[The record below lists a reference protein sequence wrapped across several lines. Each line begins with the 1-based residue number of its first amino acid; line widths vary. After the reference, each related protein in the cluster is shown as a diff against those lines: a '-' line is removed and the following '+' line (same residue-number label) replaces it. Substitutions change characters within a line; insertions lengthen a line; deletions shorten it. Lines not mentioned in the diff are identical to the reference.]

1 MKLSP
6 ARLKRAF
13 ALVAAVGVAVLGG
26 VAWTIH
32 EQSLRLDETAGWA
45 ERTRAR
51 VAAVQAVSLAAF
63 DAEAAQQS
71 VLLGSQSGLARYQE
85 DAASARRNLDIV
97 AREVGNDPEQ
107 VQLVAGLRMAVESH
121 FDRLDKAVA
130 LAPTQPGQAR
140 AIVLDG
146 SGAQIRRDIRSFASA
161 VIATEGHRYAERI
174 VAARDLRHAIE
185 TYAGV
190 ILLLLVAMVSGGA
203 VYVLRELKAR
213 AAITAALVESRTRLA
228 LGERRLRAIA
238 DNMPAYIAYVDR
250 TETYRFTNAGFKT
263 LFGVP
268 HEAFIGRTLSEM
280 MGEARRD
287 ELAPYIGEAL
297 AGHAVHFE
305 RRGMGEHP
313 DSVFVVSYVP
323 DFNAAGG
330 VDGYYVM
337 SLDITARK
345 QAELDLANSERRLR
359 TITDNLPA
367 TIVRMDTNLI
377 CTYANEQ
384 MRRLYGIDPAL
395 LVGMSH
401 RAFRGEEEWA
411 LIGPNV
417 EAALRG
423 EVRRFEVPALV
434 NGRQQWVQQNLIPEV
449 DAEGRIVGYLSV
461 TFDITERKLQEEEL
475 RKSELFLDRTGKMAG
490 VGGWEVDL
498 VTGAVVWSRET
509 RRIHGVDADYVPDLQ
524 TAFRFYPPEA
534 RLTIEDAVR
543 TAMTEGQPWDMELPF
558 VRADGRRIWVR
569 AVGSAEFASGVP
581 VRLVGA
587 FQDISDKVAQRLE
600 IKEVN
605 DRMALATESGGIGI
619 WELNIATGELIWDA
633 RMYQL
638 FDDVSGG
645 RVSPVTLW
653 DQRVHPDDLPGLQ
666 EAMRQATSGHRLLDR
681 DYRVV
686 LEDGA
691 TRHLRGTARV
701 MRDADGRPARLIGAA
716 WDITELRE
724 LAADL
729 AEDRSLLSVTLE
741 SIGDAVIT
749 TNARGQITWLNPVAE
764 RLTGWTSLEAIG
776 RMLTQVFHIVDEQTR
791 EPSPDPVKA
800 CLEQG
805 RRVTDSAN
813 TLLLS
818 RNGDEFGIQ
827 DSIAPIR
834 REDGTVLG
842 AVLVFHD
849 VSEQRRLT
857 GEMSWRATHDAL
869 TGLVNRTE
877 FEARI
882 GRLLQAAQDSGGEH
896 ALLYIDLDQFKLVN
910 DACGHAVGDQLLQQ
924 MARMLTDSVRTRD
937 TVARLGGD
945 EFAILMERCTVDQ
958 AQRVAQKLCD
968 RMDDFRFVHENRRFR
983 IGMSIGLVPVDRRW
997 QTTAAIQQAADTSCY
1012 AAKEAGRNRVH
1023 TWFDTDVAMRDR
1035 QYEMEWVTRIEHA
1048 LDEDGFVLYA
1058 QRLTQLKQAPS
1069 APAGVHA
1076 EVLLRMRQSDGPL
1089 VAPGAFLPAAERFHL
1104 ASRIDRWVL
1113 RHVVDWMAALEDP
1126 SRIELLS
1133 VNLSGQSVGDKTF
1146 HRWALELLGKAG
1158 PRICGVLCLEITE
1171 TAAVTNI
1178 ADAAVFIDQVREHG
1192 VKVALDDF
1200 GAGAA
1205 SFGYLKTLR
1214 VDTLKIDGQF
1224 VRDLVDDPLD
1234 EVAVRCFA
1242 DVAKVMGLTTVAEFV
1257 DKPAVLERL
1266 HAMGVD
1272 FAQGFLM
1279 HEPAPIDE
1287 LIEPVPALAAG

>member
-1 MKLSP
+1 MNRSS
-6 ARLKRAF
+6 ARLRGAF
-13 ALVAAVGVAVLGG
+13 ALVVAIGVAVLGA
-26 VAWTIH
+26 VAWTTH
-32 EQSLRLDETAGWA
+32 EQSVRLDETAGWA
-45 ERTRAR
+45 DRTRTS
-51 VAAVQAVSLAAF
+51 VAAVHAVSLAAL
-63 DAEAAQQS
+63 DAEAAQRS
-71 VLLGSQSGLARYQE
+71 YLLGSPSALARYQE
-85 DAASARRNLDIV
+85 AVASAKRNLDII
-97 AREVGNDPEQ
+97 APDIGGDP
-107 VQLVAGLRMAVESH
+107 VQAQLLSALRMAVESH
-121 FDRLDKAVA
+121 FARLDKAIALTPGQPEQAGAVA
-130 LAPTQPGQAR
+130 LDER
-140 AIVLDG
+140 G
-146 SGAQIRRDIRSFASA
+146 SKIRRDIQGYADA
-161 VIATEGHRYAERI
+161 ITATEGERFDERV
-174 VAARDLRHAIE
+174 VAGREVRHAVE

-190 ILLLLVAMVSGGA
+190 MLALLVTLMSGGA
-203 VYVLRELKAR
+203 LYMLRELKVR
-213 AAITAALVESRTRLA
+213 AAMTAALVESRTRLE

-238 DNMPAYIAYVDR
+238 DNMPAYIAYIDR
-250 TETYRFTNAGFKT
+250 GETYRFTNAAFKA
-263 LFGVP
+263 LFGLP
-268 HEAFIGRTLSEM
+268 PEAFIGRTITEM

-287 ELAPYIGEAL
+287 ELAPYIAEAL
-297 AGHAVHFE
+297 AGHPVHFE
-305 RRGMGEHP
+305 RRGMGVHP
-313 DSVFVVSYVP
+313 DAVFMVSYVP

-337 SLDITARK
+337 SLDISARK
-345 QAELDLANSERRLR
+345 RAELELANSERRLR
-359 TITDNLPA
+359 TIADNLPA
-367 TIVRMDTNLI
+367 TIVRMDTQLI
-377 CTYANEQ
+377 CSYANEH
-384 MRRLYGIDPAL
+384 MRRLYGIDPAQ

-423 EVRRFEVPALV
+423 EVRRFEVPALI
-434 NGRQQWVQQNLIPEV
+434 NGRAQWVQQNLIPEL
-449 DAEGRIVGYLSV
+449 DADGRIVGYLSV
-461 TFDITERKLQEEEL
+461 TFDITERKAQEEEL
-475 RKSELFLDRTGKMAG
+475 RKSELFLDRTGRMAG

-498 VTGAVVWSRET
+498 VTGHVVWSRET
-509 RRIHGVDADYVPDLQ
+509 RRIHGVDAEYVPDLA
-524 TAFRFYPPEA
+524 TAFTFYPPEA

-543 TAMTEGQPWDMELPF
+543 TAMTEGTPWDIELPF
-558 VRADGRRIWVR
+558 VRADGRHIWVR

-587 FQDISDKVAQRLE
+587 FQDISDKIAQRLE
-600 IKEVN
+600 IKQVN
-605 DRMALATESGGIGI
+605 DRVALATQSGGIGI
-619 WELNIATGELIWDA
+619 WELDIATGDLIWDA

-638 FDDVSGG
+638 FGDTSGG
-645 RVSPVTLW
+645 RASPVTLW
-653 DQRVHPDDLPGLQ
+653 DQRVHPADMPGLQ
-666 EAMRQATSGHRLLDR
+666 EAMHEAALGDRLLDR

-686 LEDGA
+686 LEDGR
-691 TRHLRGTARV
+691 TRHLRGTARA
-701 MRDADGRPARLIGAA
+701 MRDADGQPIRLIGAA

-724 LAADL
+724 LAANL

-749 TNARGQITWLNPVAE
+749 TDARGRITWLNPVAE

-776 RMLTQVFHIVDEQTR
+776 RTLTQVFHIVDEKTR
-791 EPSPDPVKA
+791 EPSPDPVEA

-805 RRVTDSAN
+805 RRVAETAN

-818 RNGDEFGIQ
+818 RHGQEFGIQ
-827 DSIAPIR
+827 ESIAPIR

-842 AVLVFHD
+842 TVLVFHD

-877 FEARI
+877 FEARM
-882 GRLLQAAQDSGGEH
+882 GRLLQSAQDTGGEH

-924 MARMLTDSVRTRD
+924 MARMLTDSVRARD

-968 RMDDFRFVHENRRFR
+968 RMDDFRFVHEDRRFR

-997 QTTAAIQQAADTSCY
+997 QATAAIQQAADTACY

-1023 TWFDTDVAMRDR
+1023 TWFDTDVAMRER
-1035 QYEMEWVTRIEHA
+1035 QYEMQWVTRIEHA

-1058 QRLTQLKQAPS
+1058 QRLMPLKVEPS
-1069 APAGVHA
+1069 AMAGLHA
-1076 EVLLRMRQSDGPL
+1076 EVLLRMRQGDGPL

-1113 RHVVDWMAALEDP
+1113 RHVVDWMTALEEP
-1126 SRIELLS
+1126 ARIETLS

-1146 HRWALELLGKAG
+1146 HRWALELLARAG
-1158 PRICGVLCLEITE
+1158 PQICGRLCLEITE

-1178 ADAAVFIDQVREHG
+1178 ASAAVFIDQVREHG

-1242 DVAKVMGLTTVAEFV
+1242 DVAKVMGLATVAEFV

-1266 HAMGVD
+1266 YAMGID
-1272 FAQGFLM
+1272 FAQGYLM

-1287 LIEPVPALAAG
+1287 LIEPVAAVT

>member
-1 MKLSP
+1 MKRSS
-6 ARLKRAF
+6 ARLRRVF
-13 ALVAAVGVAVLGG
+13 ALVVAIGVAVLGA

-32 EQSLRLDETAGWA
+32 EQSVRLDEAAGWA
-45 ERTRAR
+45 GRTRAS
-51 VAAVQAVSLAAF
+51 VAAVQAVSLAAL
-63 DAEAAQQS
+63 DAESAQRS
-71 VLLGSQSGLARYQE
+71 ILLGSPDGLPHYRTAV
-85 DAASARRNLDIV
+85 AAARRNLDTL
-97 AREVGNDPEQ
+97 ALAAGDDPEQ
-107 VQLVAGLRMAVESH
+107 VALLSGLRMAVDSH
-121 FDRLDKAVA
+121 FAHLDQAVA
-130 LAPTQPGQAR
+130 LTASAPDRAR
-140 AIVLDG
+140 AIVLDDAG
-146 SGAQIRRDIRSFASA
+146 RQIRRDIESFAGA
-161 VIATEGHRYAERI
+161 MIATEGHRFDERV
-174 VAARDLRHAIE
+174 VAGRNVRHAAE

-190 ILLLLVAMVSGGA
+190 ALMLLATALAAGTVFI
-203 VYVLRELKAR
+203 LRELKLR
-213 AAITAALVESRTRLA
+213 AAMTAALEESRTRLE

-238 DNMPAYIAYVDR
+238 DNMPACIAYVDR
-250 TETYRFTNAGFKT
+250 GETYRFTNAAFTT

-268 HEAFIGRTLSEM
+268 HDAFIGRTMTEM
-280 MGEARRD
+280 MGRATRD
-287 ELAPYIGEAL
+287 QLAAYVAGAL
-297 AGHAVHFE
+297 AGRAMHFE
-305 RRGMGEHP
+305 RHGMALQP
-313 DSVFVVSYVP
+313 DSDFMVSYVP

-345 QAELDLANSERRLR
+345 RAEQELANSEQRLR

-367 TIVRMDTNLI
+367 TIVRMDRDLI
-377 CTYANEQ
+377 CSYANEH
-384 MRRLYGIDPAL
+384 MRRVYGIDPSL

-411 LIGPNV
+411 HIGPHV

-434 NGRQQWVQQNLIPEV
+434 NGRQEWVQQSIIPDV
-449 DAEGRIVGYLSV
+449 DADGRIVGYLSV
-461 TFDITERKLQEEEL
+461 TFDITERKQQEEEL
-475 RKSELFLDRTGKMAG
+475 RKNERFLDRTGKMAG
-490 VGGWEVDL
+490 IGGWEVDL

-524 TAFRFYPPEA
+524 TAFQFYPPESRA
-534 RLTIEDAVR
+534 TIEEAVR
-543 TAMTEGQPWDMELPF
+543 TAMADGTPWDMEMPF
-558 VRADGRRIWVR
+558 IRSDGRRIWVR
-569 AVGSAEFASGVP
+569 AVGSAEFAGGIP

-600 IKEVN
+600 LKEVN
-605 DRMALATESGGIGI
+605 DRVALATESGGIGI
-619 WELNIATGELIWDA
+619 WELNIATGELIWDP

-638 FDDVSGG
+638 FGDASGG
-645 RVSPVTLW
+645 RIAPLALW
-653 DQRVHPDDLPGLQ
+653 SQRVHADDMPGLQ
-666 EAMRQATSGHRLLDR
+666 EAIRQAAEGDRLLDR

-686 LEDGA
+686 LDDGRI
-691 TRHLRGTARV
+691 RHLRGTARA
-701 MRDADGRPARLIGAA
+701 MRDAGGRPIRLIGAN

-724 LAADL
+724 LAANL

-776 RMLTQVFHIVDEQTR
+776 RLLAQVFHVVDELTR
-791 EPSPDPVKA
+791 EPLPDLVKA

-805 RRVTDSAN
+805 RLVGLSPN

-818 RNGDEFGIQ
+818 RGGGEFGIQ

-842 AVLVFHD
+842 TVLVFHD

-869 TGLVNRTE
+869 TNLVNRTE
-877 FEARI
+877 FEVRL
-882 GRLLQAAQDSGGEH
+882 GRLLQSAQDSGGEH

-937 TVARLGGD
+937 TIARLGGD
-945 EFAILMERCTVDQ
+945 EFAILMERCTVEQ
-958 AQRVAQKLCD
+958 AQRVAQNLCD
-968 RMDDFRFVHENRRFR
+968 RMDDFRFIHEERRFR
-983 IGMSIGLVPVDRRW
+983 IGLSIGLVPVDRRW

-1023 TWFDTDVAMRDR
+1023 TWFDTDVAMRER
-1035 QYEMEWVTRIEHA
+1035 QYEMQWTTRIEHA
-1048 LDEDGFVLYA
+1048 LDGDHFVLYA
-1058 QRLTQLKQAPS
+1058 QRLTALKSTAPR
-1069 APAGVHA
+1069 PRGVHA
-1076 EVLLRMRQSDGPL
+1076 EVLLRMTQDGGGL

-1113 RHVVDWMAALEDP
+1113 RHVVDWMAALADP
-1126 SRIELLS
+1126 ARIELLS
-1133 VNLSGQSVGDKTF
+1133 VNLSGQSVGDRSF
-1146 HRWALELLGKAG
+1146 HRWALELLAKAG
-1158 PRICGVLCLEITE
+1158 PQLCGALCLEITE

-1178 ADAAVFIDQVREHG
+1178 ADAAVFIDEVRAYG

-1234 EVAVRCFA
+1234 EAAVRCFA
-1242 DVAKVMGLTTVAEFV
+1242 DVAKVMNLTTVAEFV

-1266 HAMGVD
+1266 HEMGVD
-1272 FAQGFLM
+1272 FAQGFLL
-1279 HEPAPIDE
+1279 HEPAPIGE
-1287 LIEPVPALAAG
+1287 LIEPALSVL